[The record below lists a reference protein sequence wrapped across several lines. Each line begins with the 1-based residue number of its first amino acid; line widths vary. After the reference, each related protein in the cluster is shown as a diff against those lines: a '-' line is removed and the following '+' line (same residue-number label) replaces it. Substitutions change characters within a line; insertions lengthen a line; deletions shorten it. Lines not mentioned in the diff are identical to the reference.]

1 MFIQSTCNIRS
12 SREEEEWP
20 APGYTG
26 GEGSNKRYDECEPRP
41 GWYCTTNNE
50 SSLPPEQQQIT
61 RAPVPPLPRIPA
73 PGDPDYVYS
82 DYVTK
87 RNPND
92 NDKEGDPIPEA
103 IEEVQEEVEEEETK
117 DRVPIMEIF

>member
-1 MFIQSTCNIRS
+1 MRKNMFIQSTCNIRS

-20 APGYTG
+20 APG
-26 GEGSNKRYDECEPRP
+26 
-41 GWYCTTNNE
+41 
-50 SSLPPEQQQIT
+50 
-61 RAPVPPLPRIPA
+61 
-73 PGDPDYVYS
+73 DPDYVYS
-82 DYVTK
+82 DDVTK

-103 IEEVQEEVEEEETK
+103 IEEVQEEVEEETK